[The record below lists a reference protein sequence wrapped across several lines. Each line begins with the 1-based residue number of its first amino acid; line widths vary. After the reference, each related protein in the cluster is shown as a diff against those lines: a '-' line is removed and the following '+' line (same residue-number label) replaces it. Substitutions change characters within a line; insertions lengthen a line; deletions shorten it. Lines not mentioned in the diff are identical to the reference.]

1 MTSQLRHNVDLCQ
14 SSPTNSVSIASE
26 LGFDGAINYKTDDL
40 DAKLKELESAIDGL
54 NLFFSG
60 DNKGK
65 LLVKL

>member
-1 MTSQLRHNVDLCQ
+1 MPDHFHEVPSLL
-14 SSPTNSVSIASE
+14 E
-26 LGFDGAINYKTDDL
+26 
-40 DAKLKELESAIDGL
+40 KLTPYVMSGNIKYRAHTLEGLESAIDGL